1 MDDEKNCF
9 HRATPK
15 FHINYDELTST
26 SLLLSDTNTQNST
39 FLEKNQISNFFNLFL
54 FRCTFTKW
62 NLWINTQIPIF
73 NYFSSVFLFMMIR
86 IIPISYPCL
95 SKHMLTKL
103 YIIVWSNK
111 KHTKICIGIF
121 TSSFMIKV
129 IFVFFYKK

>member
-1 MDDEKNCF
+1 MMKKIAFTEQLRSF
-9 HRATPK
+9 
-15 FHINYDELTST
+15 ISIMM
-26 SLLLSDTNTQNST
+26 SLLLHLYCFLTQIHKILL
-39 FLEKNQISNFFNLFL
+39 FWEKNQISNFFNLFL